1 MCQPNLGTV
10 GQKNKLPIDIK
21 HFSIF
26 LSRVKKENDKTE
38 WKYIFVVTIS
48 ITILWYSFWNRID
61 NIVLEKWKAYK
72 DNEHSL
78 VKKHSNNEHGF
89 IF

>member
-48 ITILWYSFWNRID
+48 ITILWYSF
-61 NIVLEKWKAYK
+61 
-72 DNEHSL
+72 
-78 VKKHSNNEHGF
+78 
-89 IF
+89 